1 MDIESLTALIAA
13 CTGLATAAG
22 TLIGLI
28 RHVTGPAHQDPPA
41 PPEPAP
47 GTLAGKPAGTAKP

>member
-1 MDIESLTALIAA
+1 MDVASLTALITA
-13 CTGLATAAG
+13 CTGLVAAVG

-41 PPEPAP
+41 PQTP
-47 GTLAGKPAGTAKP
+47 AKPQT